1 MPIKLSSLGSAC
13 DRQKIDYLSPSRLPG
28 LLIWGSGL
36 QHSGR
41 QWNLKSHSWSYLFK
55 LPVPRLPQASSSQDI
70 HVRKLQTNR
79 WSETGMCMYRGGFC
93 KGRDHLLCCLQGK
106 GLASVTTFSWPWA
119 VLKAEEKE
127 ELLWKMFWFS
137 HLFVTEKG
145 KSPWVVHLVWSDSTK
160 SSSPPQET
168 TSNTSKVNPCTFRCS
183 DQGSHCHF
191 IHLGRWP
198 LRCNPYKG
206 SGTFKND
213 S

>member
-1 MPIKLSSLGSAC
+1 M
-13 DRQKIDYLSPSRLPG
+13 IDYLSPSRLPG

-41 QWNLKSHSWSYLFK
+41 QWNLKSHSWYNLFK
-55 LPVPRLPQASSSQDI
+55 LPVPRLPQASSSRDI
-70 HVRKLQTNR
+70 RKHKTNR
-79 WSETGMCMYRGGFC
+79 GSETGMCMYRGGFC
-93 KGRDHLLCCLQGK
+93 IGRDRLLYCLQGK
-106 GLASVTTFSWPWA
+106 GLASVTTFLWPWA

-168 TSNTSKVNPCTFRCS
+168 TSNTSKFNPCTCRCS
-183 DQGSHCHF
+183 DQGSHCYF
-191 IHLGRWP
+191 LHLGRWP
-198 LRCNPYKG
+198 LHCNPCKG
-206 SGTFKND
+206 SGPF
-213 S
+213 